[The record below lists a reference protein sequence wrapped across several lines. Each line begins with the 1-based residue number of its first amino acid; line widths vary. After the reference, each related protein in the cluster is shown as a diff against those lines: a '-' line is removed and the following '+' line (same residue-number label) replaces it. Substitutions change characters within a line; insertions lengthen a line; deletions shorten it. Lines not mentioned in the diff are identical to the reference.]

1 MDYVCVLLTCLTQ
14 SRAHEFFEAAD
25 AQKEVNVSLYS
36 HALQQ
41 YNSGAQAQ
49 AVVTAQS
56 HSRSNGIACAAYACS
71 GAVHCGLVFGL
82 YNRMLCSSSL

>member
-1 MDYVCVLLTCLTQ
+1 MRFGHCYGHTKDHFTHVRKTTVVGFGFSYPLGLAV
-14 SRAHEFFEAAD
+14 
-25 AQKEVNVSLYS
+25 
-36 HALQQ
+36 
-41 YNSGAQAQ
+41 

-56 HSRSNGIACAAYACS
+56 HSRANGIARAAYACS